1 MVQAIALPHAAA
13 PGAPDSVVLA
23 AAPGALHTPGFGS
36 WFRIRHVL
44 CRDRA

>member
-23 AAPGALHTPGFGS
+23 ASLHTPGFGS